1 MAIQVLNMDEF
12 NKEVLQE
19 KDKLV
24 LVDFWAVWCA
34 PCQFL
39 NPVIEE
45 LHNEFKD
52 DLKVVK
58 VNVDEASDVAA
69 SYSIMS
75 IPTVMFFRNGEQVK
89 TMIGAQPLDVF
100 KNVVK
105 DLLASKDEE

>member
-1 MAIQVLNMDEF
+1 MAVHVLNMDEF

-34 PCQFL
+34 PCQYL

-45 LHNEFKD
+45 LANEYKD
-52 DLKVVK
+52 DIKVVK

-69 SYSIMS
+69 TYGIMS
-75 IPTVMFFRNGEQVK
+75 IPTVMFFKKGEQVK

-105 DLLASKDEE
+105 DLLAQE